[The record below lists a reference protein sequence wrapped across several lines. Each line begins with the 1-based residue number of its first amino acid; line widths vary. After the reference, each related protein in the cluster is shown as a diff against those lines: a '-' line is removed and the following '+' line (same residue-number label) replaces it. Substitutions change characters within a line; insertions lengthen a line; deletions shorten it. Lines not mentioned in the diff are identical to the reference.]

1 LSRANADTGLLRKA
15 ARASYLM
22 GTWQILAAVI
32 AVIVV
37 LLTMFPLLSLMMSMG
52 YYGGTPPSPA
62 QIAAMVNSLVQWLNS
77 ILIWLGFLVGLT
89 VVIALVFGNY
99 TYKVG
104 QRYDV
109 PALKVAGFSYM
120 LMSLGTL
127 PLLYGVYQFIQV
139 LPTID
144 FGLPSATIFEQIF
157 GSMGLMLVSVLLLGL
172 LGLTFIISFAVG
184 LSGMKKKTGIS
195 TFGTAMILVI
205 LFFLGITLLIA
216 IFLYGSAL
224 STLAKEGGQAKT
236 AKVTI
241 EEESTK
247 SSAKRGQA
255 YCPYC
260 GARVEVDALF
270 CPTCG
275 SSLKKET

>member
-1 LSRANADTGLLRKA
+1 MSRANADTGLLRKA
-15 ARASYLM
+15 ARASYLI

-32 AVIVV
+32 AVVVV
-37 LLTMFPLLSLMMSMG
+37 LLTLFPLLSIVMSMS
-52 YYGGTPPSPA
+52 YYVPPTPA
-62 QIAAMVNSLVQWLNS
+62 QIAAMVNSLVQWFNS

-89 VVIALVFGNY
+89 VVFALVFGYY
-99 TYKVG
+99 TYKVA

-109 PALKVAGFSYM
+109 ASLKVAGFSYM

-144 FGLPSATIFEQIF
+144 FGLPSATILEQIF
-157 GSMGLMLVSVLLLGL
+157 GSMGLMLVGVLLLGL

-224 STLAKEGGQAKT
+224 STLAKEGGQPKT
-236 AKVTI
+236 AKATI
-241 EEESTK
+241 EEEGTK

-255 YCPYC
+255 YCPNC
-260 GARVEVDALF
+260 GAKIEVDALF